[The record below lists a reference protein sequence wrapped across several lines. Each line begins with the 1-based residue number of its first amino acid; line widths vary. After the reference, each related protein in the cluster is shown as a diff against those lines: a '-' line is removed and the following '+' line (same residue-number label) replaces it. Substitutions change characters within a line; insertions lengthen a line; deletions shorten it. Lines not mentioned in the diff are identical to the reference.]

1 MSRKSILLYQ
11 GGRYSSKDVAFKHFK
26 NILTDYA
33 IDTFE
38 DVQIFNSVDFFGY
51 IAAIFY
57 SQEGELT
64 NQQEMNILKFINA
77 GRGFIGLH
85 GASASFKSNSKYF
98 EMLGGR
104 FIGHKRVK
112 SFKVTNIDKEH
123 PITSGF
129 EDFTVKDEPYRH
141 EFSMSKDL
149 RILAE
154 ADYQDIDNP
163 NLEPIMWTKPYGE
176 GRVFYCS
183 LGHRTN
189 SLKSPIFQ
197 EIIQRAVKWVI
208 KS

>member
-1 MSRKSILLYQ
+1 MSRKKILLYQ
-11 GGRYSSKDVAFKHFK
+11 GGRYSSKDVSFKHFK
-26 NILTDYA
+26 NILTDYT

-38 DVQIFNSVDFFGY
+38 DVQIFNSDKFFEY

-57 SQEGELT
+57 SQGGELT
-64 NQQEMNILKFINA
+64 NQQEMNILEFIKA

-85 GASASFKSNSKYF
+85 GASASFKSHPKYF

-104 FIGHKRVK
+104 FIGHKRFK
-112 SFKVTNIDKEH
+112 SFKVINIDKEH
-123 PITSGF
+123 PITSGL

-141 EFSMSKDL
+141 EISKSKDIH
-149 RILAE
+149 ILAK
-154 ADYQDIDNP
+154 ADYQDVDIP
-163 NLEPIMWTKPYGE
+163 NLEPIMWTKSYGD

-189 SLKSPIFQ
+189 SLKSPTFQ
-197 EIIQRAVKWVI
+197 KIIQRAVKWVI

>member
-1 MSRKSILLYQ
+1 MSRKKILLYQ
-11 GGRYSSKDVAFKHFK
+11 GGRYSSKDVSFKHFK
-26 NILTDYA
+26 NILTDYI

-38 DVQIFNSVDFFGY
+38 DVQIFNSDKFFEY

-57 SQEGELT
+57 SQGGELT
-64 NQQEMNILKFINA
+64 NKQEMNILEFIKA

-85 GASASFKSNSKYF
+85 GASASFKSHSKYF

-104 FIGHKRVK
+104 FIEHKRVK
-112 SFKVTNIDKEH
+112 SFKVINIEKQH
-123 PITSGF
+123 PITRGL
-129 EDFTVKDEPYRH
+129 EDFTVRDEPYRH
-141 EFSMSKDL
+141 EFSMSKDI
-149 RILAE
+149 RILAIG
-154 ADYQDIDNP
+154 DYQDVDNP
-163 NLEPIMWTKPYGE
+163 NLEPIMWTKSYGE

-197 EIIQRAVKWVI
+197 KIIQRAVKWVI